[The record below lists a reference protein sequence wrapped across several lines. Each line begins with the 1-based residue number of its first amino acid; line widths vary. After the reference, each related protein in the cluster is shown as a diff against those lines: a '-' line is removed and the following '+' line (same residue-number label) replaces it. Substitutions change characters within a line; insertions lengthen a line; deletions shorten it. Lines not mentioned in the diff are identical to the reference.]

1 MVLAPYRCSPSL
13 GDVSLMSGTR
23 MQDWK
28 KPPERASYIPFMSPT
43 WIRRR
48 DSPKDSQHNCGLLF
62 SERGQRGH
70 IFAHSIF
77 NIFVAISESRCPLNG
92 IAYFLKVDKNLRN
105 TPWCNCSLL
114 KLAADSFALP
124 YFFTNIS
131 GGICYLLPSPPT
143 PSPSLLCW
151 AGNQEVVTSL
161 P

>member
-1 MVLAPYRCSPSL
+1 
-13 GDVSLMSGTR
+13 MSGTR
-23 MQDWK
+23 MQHWK
-28 KPPERASYIPFMSPT
+28 GPPERVSHIPFMSPT
-43 WIRRR
+43 RIQRR

-62 SERGQRGH
+62 SERGQQGH

-131 GGICYLLPSPPT
+131 GGICYLLPSPPN
-143 PSPSLLCW
+143 PKSQSPLLGW
-151 AGNQEVVTSL
+151 ESRGSDLTSL
-161 P
+161 SPHWLVGGTLRRGP